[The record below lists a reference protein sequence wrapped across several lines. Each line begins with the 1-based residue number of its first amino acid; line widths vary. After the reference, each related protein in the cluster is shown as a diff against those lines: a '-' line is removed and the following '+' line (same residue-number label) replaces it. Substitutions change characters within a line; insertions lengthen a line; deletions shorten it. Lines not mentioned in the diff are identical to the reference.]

1 MEFENAT
8 VGRLDEGQLPFTFPP
23 KSHYFTQLSSLF
35 TPKQYFDFVNM
46 PNTDPITR
54 ASQSST
60 LPRQARARINMTT
73 DPVPEGKVLEA
84 QPTHHMMTPIDSATR
99 GAMEGTSL
107 QQSIDEGEEQQ
118 GGAAAVVRDAH
129 NREVQKMHHT
139 LKHTEL
145 GGGGHGHKNLKPQQA
160 GMDWLGAST
169 AANKKMD
176 SRQTHSGGNLGG
188 GGGGNHNKH
197 LDTVYRSAGKGNQK
211 KG

>member
-1 MEFENAT
+1 
-8 VGRLDEGQLPFTFPP
+8 
-23 KSHYFTQLSSLF
+23 
-35 TPKQYFDFVNM
+35 
-46 PNTDPITR
+46 
-54 ASQSST
+54 
-60 LPRQARARINMTT
+60 MTT
-73 DPVPEGKVLEA
+73 DPVPEGKVLAA
-84 QPTHHMMTPIDSATR
+84 QPTHHMMTPIDSVTG

-107 QQSIDEGEEQQ
+107 HQSIDEGEEQPQQ

-145 GGGGHGHKNLKPQQA
+145 GGGVHGRKHLKQQE
-160 GMDWLGAST
+160 GMDWIGAST

-176 SRQTHSGGNLGG
+176 SRQTHAGGNVGG